1 MRRLAVSALLAL
13 VLAPAASAR
22 PLLGVLG
29 NPTRFEGMTGQHS
42 TVVEKVVGWNQGLTW
57 GSSFGQL
64 FATMGDVPL
73 LGMTMDAKGSNA
85 EAITPLAIARGG
97 GDAYLVA
104 LNGAIATWGQRI
116 YVRPF
121 FEATGPRTRRR
132 G

>member
-1 MRRLAVSALLAL
+1 MRRLAVCMLLAL
-13 VLAPAASAR
+13 VLAPAASAQ

-29 NPTRFEGMTGQHS
+29 NPTRFQAMTGQRS
-42 TVVEKVVGWNQGLTW
+42 TVVEKIVGWNQGLTW
-57 GSSFGQL
+57 GSPFGQL

-85 EAITPLAIARGG
+85 EAITPLAIARGS

-104 LNGAIATWGQRI
+104 LNGAIATWGRRI

-121 FEATGPRTRRR
+121 FEAG
-132 G
+132 GLLAA